1 VATTTKEPELQVL
14 ETPDPAEV
22 FAGELLGVL
31 NNGML
36 SLMISVGHRTG
47 LFDALSGMKPSTS
60 EQIAKASGLTE
71 RYVREWLGAM
81 TTGRIVDHDPAKGT
95 YVLPEERAG
104 FLTRAAGPNNM
115 ASFAQFI
122 AMLGKVESGI
132 VDSFRNGG
140 GVPYSEYPE
149 FQQLMAEESAAIF
162 DATLLDS
169 TLPLVPGLVDRLKA
183 GIDVADVACGSGHA
197 INIMAEAFPNSR
209 FVGYDFSV
217 EGIDAGTAEAKE
229 KGLDN
234 ARFEVK
240 DVATLSGPPAVDLIT
255 TFDAVH
261 DQAQPARVLQGI
273 HDALRPGGTYLCVDV
288 KASSHVHENMD
299 HPLGTFLYT
308 VSCMHCMTVSLALD
322 GKGLG
327 AAWGEQVAL
336 QMLREA
342 GFTDID
348 VATVE
353 GDILNNYYV
362 ATKD

>member
-1 VATTTKEPELQVL
+1 
-14 ETPDPAEV
+14 
-22 FAGELLGVL
+22 
-31 NNGML
+31 
-36 SLMISVGHRTG
+36 
-47 LFDALSGMKPSTS
+47 
-60 EQIAKASGLTE
+60 
-71 RYVREWLGAM
+71 
-81 TTGRIVDHDPAKGT
+81 
-95 YVLPEERAG
+95 
-104 FLTRAAGPNNM
+104 
-115 ASFAQFI
+115 
-122 AMLGKVESGI
+122 
-132 VDSFRNGG
+132 
-140 GVPYSEYPE
+140 
-149 FQQLMAEESAAIF
+149 MAEESAAIF
-162 DATLLDS
+162 DATLLES
-169 TLPLVPGLVDRLKA
+169 TLPLVPGLVDRLKK

-209 FVGYDFSV
+209 FVGFDFSV
-217 EGIDAGTAEAKE
+217 EGIDAGIAEAKE
-229 KGLDN
+229 KGLGN

-240 DVATLSGPPAVDLIT
+240 DVATLSGPPAFDLIT

-336 QMLREA
+336 QMLRDA

-362 ATKD
+362 ATKA